1 MTNYLRHIQLPL
13 LDASGTPVAQ
23 EVVDA
28 VAEEYRIADSGA
40 PLTDEFMARVR
51 SRGDLVDC
59 GRTLRA
65 IVMRARDPGRGM
77 GIEEMRE
84 IDGLVT
90 LIDTVPLGGTLVLD
104 ESSYI
109 ALCSRARDFRVA
121 EYNKGL
127 HACLEILFA
136 APVIK
141 EAPKS
146 PRHPMDRHFEQRD
159 RRTVQ
164 SG

>member
-1 MTNYLRHIQLPL
+1 VTNYLRHIQLPL

-51 SRGDLVDC
+51 ARGDLVDC

-65 IVMRARDPGRGM
+65 IVSSARNREL
-77 GIEEMRE
+77 GIDLEEMRE